1 MRYESNIP
9 QVVGTG
15 FTVLDR
21 IFEDGFFTEEALGG
35 SCGNV
40 LVSLAMLRRHV
51 VPVIAIGADD
61 VGQQLVDEFA
71 EAGADIRF
79 IYQRSWLSSPVIAQE
94 LDTLSGHHRFRFDCR
109 DTLREFPRYHPIQQ
123 QEVTEAACV
132 LAACSVFYTD
142 RLSESIVDAMRQARA
157 AGALIY
163 FEPSDVDG
171 DLFEDALRLSSI
183 VKYSSDRLGADVNDL
198 VADTSA
204 IAIVT
209 HGADGLEV
217 RQGTIS
223 IWCEAIPVERVAD
236 TCGSGD
242 MVSVGLIDWLL
253 GDGRP
258 FHSLALNEIVAGVV
272 AGQHLAAANCAYTGA
287 RGLFRDKGAVFARH
301 VLHSGVSFH
310 PG

>member
-1 MRYESNIP
+1 MRNESNIP
-9 QVVGTG
+9 EVVGTG

-21 IFEDGFFTEEALGG
+21 IFEDGSFTEEALGG

-40 LVSLAMLRRHV
+40 LVSLAMLRRNV
-51 VPVIAIGADD
+51 VPVITIGADD
-61 VGQQLVDEFA
+61 VGQKLVEEFA

-94 LDTLSGHHRFRFDCR
+94 LDTLSGHHKFRFDCR
-109 DTLREFPRYHPIQQ
+109 DTLREFPRYHPIDQ

-142 RLSESIVDAMRQARA
+142 RLSVNIVKAMHQARS

-163 FEPSDVDG
+163 FEPSDIDG
-171 DLFEDALRLSSI
+171 EHFEDALRLSSI
-183 VKYSSDRLGADVNDL
+183 IKYSSDRLGGEVDDL
-198 VADTSA
+198 VADTST
-204 IAIVT
+204 IAIIT
-209 HGADGLEV
+209 HGAEGLEV
-217 RQGTIS
+217 RQGSIS
-223 IWCEAIPVERVAD
+223 IWCEAIPVDHVAD

-253 GDGRP
+253 NDGRP
-258 FHSLALNEIVAGVV
+258 YDGLTLTEIVAGVI
-272 AGQHLAAANCAYTGA
+272 AGQHLAAANCAFAGA
-287 RGLFRDKGAVFARH
+287 RGLFRNKGAVFARQ

-310 PG
+310 SG

>member
-1 MRYESNIP
+1 MHCESNIP

-40 LVSLAMLRRHV
+40 LVSLAMLHRHV
-51 VPVIAIGADD
+51 VPVIALGADD

-94 LDTLSGHHRFRFDCR
+94 LDTLSGRHSFRFNCR
-109 DTLREFPRYHPIQQ
+109 DTLREFPRYHPIEQHD
-123 QEVTEAACV
+123 VAEAACV

-142 RLSESIVDAMRQARA
+142 RVSESIVDAMRQARV
-157 AGALIY
+157 AGALVY
-163 FEPSDVDG
+163 FEPSDIDG
-171 DLFEDALRLSSI
+171 KLFEDAVRLSSI
-183 VKYSSDRLGADVNDL
+183 VKYSSERLGADVDDL
-198 VADTSA
+198 VTDTSA
-204 IAIVT
+204 IAIIT

-217 RQGTIS
+217 RQNGIS
-223 IWCEAIPVERVAD
+223 IWCEAIPAERVAD

-258 FHSLALNEIVAGVV
+258 FQSLALSEIVAGVV

-287 RGLFRDKGAVFARH
+287 RGLFRDKGAGFARH
-301 VLHSGVSFH
+301 VLHSSGSFH
-310 PG
+310 LG

>member
-1 MRYESNIP
+1 MFNESNIP
-9 QVVGTG
+9 EVVGTG

-51 VPVIAIGADD
+51 VPVIALGADD
-61 VGQQLVDEFA
+61 VGRQLVDEFA

-109 DTLREFPRYHPIQQ
+109 ETLREFPRYHPIEH
-123 QEVTEAACV
+123 QEVEEAACV

-142 RLSESIVDAMRQARA
+142 RLSESIVYAMRQARA
-157 AGALIY
+157 AGALVY
-163 FEPSDVDG
+163 FEPSDIDG
-171 DLFEDALRLSSI
+171 ELFEDAVRLSSI
-183 VKYSSDRLGADVNDL
+183 VKYSSDRLGADVNEL

-204 IAIVT
+204 VAIVT

-217 RQGTIS
+217 RQGMIS
-223 IWCEAIPVERVAD
+223 IWCKAIPVERVAD

-287 RGLFRDKGAVFARH
+287 RGLFRDKGALFARN